1 MLRMATTSSCLRL
14 ATTSIEEHAGLELE
28 TEMLDLIFVAVTII
42 FFLIALA
49 YVRSCEKLQ

>member
-1 MLRMATTSSCLRL
+1 MATTSSCLRL
-14 ATTSIEEHAGLELE
+14 AITLIEEHAGVELE

-49 YVRSCEKLQ
+49 YVSGCEKLQ

>member
-1 MLRMATTSSCLRL
+1 MAITSSCLRL
-14 ATTSIEEHAGLELE
+14 VTTLIEEQAGVELE

-49 YVRSCEKLQ
+49 YVSGCEKLQ

>member
-1 MLRMATTSSCLRL
+1 MPRMATTSSCLRL
-14 ATTSIEEHAGLELE
+14 AITLIEEHAGVELE

-49 YVRSCEKLQ
+49 YVSGCEKLQ